1 MQRLIFVAVAFC
13 ALSFAGQTEAQV
25 LTLTGPC
32 PGVKTIQ
39 VTGAT
44 PVVRVY
50 FIHAANIG
58 AWVVPPGQ
66 LCSGTFTGL
75 AAPVTVA
82 GFLPSDAFGNITTT
96 ATIPPAVCGN
106 RYLQVVD
113 GATCTTS
120 NVVLIN

>member
-1 MQRLIFVAVAFC
+1 MSRSLILATLFC
-13 ALSFAGQTEAQV
+13 ALAASGVAQAQV
-25 LTLTGPC
+25 LSLTGPC

-44 PVVRVY
+44 PIVRVY
-50 FIHAANIG
+50 FIHAASTG
-58 AWVVPPGQ
+58 AWTVPPGQ
-66 LCSGTFTGL
+66 LCSGTVTGL
-75 AAPVTVA
+75 AAPVIVA
-82 GFLPSDAFGNITTT
+82 GWLPSDAFGNITTT
-96 ATIPPAVCGN
+96 TFIPPAVCGN